1 MRVSREQVAENRQ
14 KILDAAGRL
23 FRARGFEAVTVAE
36 VMKAAGLTH
45 GGFYGYFASKDELVA
60 AALADVFGQAGEQAV
75 EIGNLA
81 RRYLSR
87 AHRDD
92 PAHGCPVAALGAEAA
107 RQTAPARRAMTDGVE
122 RQIERLC
129 AGDTSAAA
137 RRAAVGSWAAMVGGI
152 VLARLA
158 DDPEL
163 SDEVLELTREWV
175 EGKVA
180 DTR

>member
-1 MRVSREQVAENRQ
+1 
-14 KILDAAGRL
+14 
-23 FRARGFEAVTVAE
+23 
-36 VMKAAGLTH
+36 
-45 GGFYGYFASKDELVA
+45 
-60 AALADVFGQAGEQAV
+60 
-75 EIGNLA
+75 
-81 RRYLSR
+81 
-87 AHRDD
+87 
-92 PAHGCPVAALGAEAA
+92 
-107 RQTAPARRAMTDGVE
+107 MTDGVR